1 MPAFCHTGAERPNPW
16 RRFMEAGQRPGAAR
30 APPLGWAPPAVSAN
44 PMETAALR
52 RRDEQ
57 LLLEFGEVRLELDAA
72 CGARV
77 RRLALGSTDLL
88 IGEDVHPTNWGST
101 YWTSPQDD
109 WGWPPVAAIDHEPYT
124 AVVEGDTVSLRSG
137 PALAGTKRLSVT
149 KRFTPRAGRQAL
161 EVEYVVRNLGDAP
174 FSIASWEISRVPA
187 GGLSF
192 FAAGARE
199 YTLVGPHTIL
209 PTTKERGVTW
219 FDHRRFEPG
228 QGAKLNADSS
238 GGWLAH
244 VVRGPEG
251 AGADVLFLKSFDV
264 VPLERQ
270 APGEGV
276 VELYADETGAYVE
289 VENQG
294 PFDRI
299 EPGAT
304 SVYRVTWLVRALP
317 RDMKVAIGSADLMG
331 FVQALVDGS
340 E

>member
-1 MPAFCHTGAERPNPW
+1 
-16 RRFMEAGQRPGAAR
+16 MEPSGLRQRDGR
-30 APPLGWAPPAVSAN
+30 
-44 PMETAALR
+44 
-52 RRDEQ
+52 
-57 LLLEFGEVRLELDAA
+57 LLLDFGEVRLELDAA
-72 CGARV
+72 RGGRV
-77 RRLALGSTDLL
+77 RRLGLGNVDLL
-88 IGEDVHPTNWGST
+88 VGEDVHPSNWGST
-101 YWTSPQDD
+101 YWTSPQED
-109 WGWPPVAAIDHEPYT
+109 WGWPPVAAIDHEPYS
-124 AVVEGDTVSLRSG
+124 ASVEGETVSLTSG
-137 PALAGTKRLSVT
+137 PARAGDKRLSVT

-161 EVEYVVRNLGDAP
+161 DVEYLVRNLGDTP
-174 FSIASWEISRVPA
+174 FSIASWEISRVPP

-228 QGAKLNADSS
+228 RGAKLNADSS

-244 VVRGPEG
+244 VVRGQETG
-251 AGADVLFLKSFDV
+251 AGDVLFLKLFDT
-264 VPLERQ
+264 VPLEQQ

-276 VELYADETGAYVE
+276 IELYADETGAYVE

-299 EPGAT
+299 EAGAT
-304 SVYRVTWLVRALP
+304 SVYKVTWLLRALP
-317 RDMKVAIGSADLMG
+317 RDMKVAMGSADLMG
-331 FVQALVDGS
+331 FVQALVDGR